1 MTNPALAFLAPSAL
15 LLMTGTPMAEEPTR
29 PSPEEVRDQI
39 RMLESSVTESS
50 VTRLYSAEQR
60 EAKLDLLAR
69 AEAEA
74 DQGDVDAAL
83 ALVEQAGRMLYPM
96 QMEGANALDGDKR
109 REWLARVSAVIET
122 ILPPAYGIAE
132 EKGRGTANLDRVA
145 RQRELGLSAWQAG
158 DIERAEALIITAYN
172 RLQSEVAALRSGDL
186 LTIELPLNDTRE
198 AWEEAE
204 RRYLDWRFTA
214 DWMEQ
219 SAEAM
224 DADPAAIAT
233 GSRLADDIY
242 KEAAAH
248 AQQQRWAAAVKA
260 IDRAYAVMEEHWR
273 LAGIDI

>member
-1 MTNPALAFLAPSAL
+1 MTNPALAFLVPSAL

-50 VTRLYSAEQR
+50 VTHLYSAEQR